1 MKPKARLLVTGVGGR
16 SVGHQILHAVQ
27 LLGDRYHV
35 IATDA
40 DPFSFGLYL
49 VPDRHVVP
57 LASAPDYPQA
67 MLDLVRREKIDALLP
82 GTEAE
87 IRVLVG
93 LRGELA
99 AAGCHLVASPAE
111 GVALC
116 SDKAR
121 LYEWLAE
128 HGFGVP
134 KSARVDG
141 WKALASEVGFPL
153 VGKPAG
159 ASGGSRDVAILANE
173 AEVERYIA
181 LFAGAAS
188 QIVFQEYVG
197 DATSEYTVGVVV
209 SQRPTVINSIVL
221 HRVLTGL
228 SLGASR
234 VIGGK
239 RYTLSTGYSQGFVV
253 DDPKIR
259 AFCEG
264 LALRL
269 GLTGPVNIQL
279 RKHGEAIKVFE
290 VHPRFSGTTSIR
302 AEAEFNEPDLVLRDQ
317 LFGETPGR
325 QTYRTNVAAIR
336 AFRSILVPREEM
348 CAPAT
353 GAAG

>member
-1 MKPKARLLVTGVGGR
+1 MKPKARLLVTGVGGG

-35 IATDA
+35 VATDA

-99 AAGCHLVASPAE
+99 AAGCRLVASPAE

-159 ASGGSRDVAILANE
+159 AAAARAMSRSSPT
-173 AEVERYIA
+173 RRK
-181 LFAGAAS
+181 S
-188 QIVFQEYVG
+188 S
-197 DATSEYTVGVVV
+197 ATSRCFRAPPRRSCSRNMSATRPANIR
-209 SQRPTVINSIVL
+209 SAWWSRSAQR
-221 HRVLTGL
+221 
-228 SLGASR
+228 
-234 VIGGK
+234 
-239 RYTLSTGYSQGFVV
+239 
-253 DDPKIR
+253 
-259 AFCEG
+259 
-264 LALRL
+264 
-269 GLTGPVNIQL
+269 
-279 RKHGEAIKVFE
+279 
-290 VHPRFSGTTSIR
+290 
-302 AEAEFNEPDLVLRDQ
+302 
-317 LFGETPGR
+317 
-325 QTYRTNVAAIR
+325 
-336 AFRSILVPREEM
+336 
-348 CAPAT
+348 
-353 GAAG
+353 